1 MRTEKERQD
10 RMDKFYALAYEN
22 ANRRELSNAENYDK
36 SLLTLSSFS
45 IGFSIL
51 VLKYVVPWND
61 ANSLQLLFYA
71 WGILGVSIFSSLVS
85 YRIAIKSIRNYSK
98 DIRDY
103 YLNGVEDALNRKRW
117 YDKCVF
123 GYLDILT
130 GVLFM
135 LGLILIIVF
144 VYLNIPYPSPVS
156 SPVSVSDGVSV
167 MGVAW
172 S

>member
-1 MRTEKERQD
+1 M
-10 RMDKFYALAYEN
+10 
-22 ANRRELSNAENYDK
+22 
-36 SLLTLSSFS
+36 
-45 IGFSIL
+45 
-51 VLKYVVPWND
+51 LKYVVPWND